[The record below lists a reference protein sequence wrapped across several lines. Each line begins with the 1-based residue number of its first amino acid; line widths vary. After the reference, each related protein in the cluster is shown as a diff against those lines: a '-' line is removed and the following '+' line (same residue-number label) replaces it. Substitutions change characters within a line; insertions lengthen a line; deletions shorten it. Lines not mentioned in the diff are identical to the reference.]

1 MSIRNEIKKVSLNGI
16 KLEVTYKEHDVEENY
31 INEITKKCAPIVHND
46 LRTAFLALRPF
57 LITIS
62 EQTEAGLFN
71 VSNIDEKPTDDM
83 EKHVTKYVITGY
95 SLGGSEE
102 SAGVTLIGQKILKSG
117 QVLNLIAPFTKYEQN
132 DSAEAYPYAAQLC
145 EAVERC
151 NEEVKLYLFEGKY
164 RIIQKQLDFEEHPDV
179 TDVTETSELEKVL
192 IESIPKKKR
201 GRKRQEIA
209 IEVAYA

>member
-57 LITIS
+57 LITIA
-62 EQTEAGLFN
+62 EQPEAGLFN
-71 VSNIDEKPTDDM
+71 ERNIDEKPTDDM
-83 EKHVTKYVITGY
+83 EKDVIKYVITGY

-117 QVLNLIAPFTKYEQN
+117 QVLNLIVPFTKYEQN
-132 DSAEAYPYAAQLC
+132 DSEEAYPYAAQLC

-164 RIIQKQLDFEEHPDV
+164 GIIHKQLDFEEHPEV
-179 TDVTETSELEKVL
+179 TDETAETTTEG
-192 IESIPKKKR
+192 IPKRKR
-201 GRKRQEIA
+201 GRKRREIA
-209 IEVAYA
+209 TEVAYA